1 MADRDNAALFDEV
14 AMAIGQ
20 KKGKKGKK
28 TTKVTF
34 RTAVTNFSSY
44 ISSTDGTFMRG
55 VFLAV
60 EPGALQVEDV
70 EAYAKEQLEGLVR
83 VGAGVDTGDKKQ
95 QAYCRAAGIAMP
107 PHLATWAESHL
118 GIPGKSSSSSSST
131 TATIASDARH
141 ARTGGGETRA
151 DRQAM
156 HKAEDVQAEMAK
168 SSKSLGELTSAVAGL
183 ITPTTTKNID
193 PVAMNNEMDAIDAMV
208 TKDHITEE
216 EATVLRDQVREKH
229 GIKRKRGGK
238 KKSDSDEDEDE
249 SEDGNESEDGD
260 ES

>member
-1 MADRDNAALFDEV
+1 M
-14 AMAIGQ
+14 
-20 KKGKKGKK
+20 
-28 TTKVTF
+28 
-34 RTAVTNFSSY
+34 
-44 ISSTDGTFMRG
+44 
-55 VFLAV
+55 
-60 EPGALQVEDV
+60 
-70 EAYAKEQLEGLVR
+70 EAYAKEQLEGLVK

-118 GIPGKSSSSSSST
+118 GIPGKSSSSSTT

-238 KKSDSDEDEDE
+238 KKAILMRMRMRVRMGMEER
-249 SEDGNESEDGD
+249 EDGD